1 MTPLPCHATHCTG
14 RGRHVCRGGYVKR
27 VDMFLP
33 LTVFTVPPNI
43 TREVLDTEVPMSTD
57 SYDGDAAWA
66 LVLAN
71 RGAA

>member
-1 MTPLPCHATHCTG
+1 
-14 RGRHVCRGGYVKR
+14 
-27 VDMFLP
+27 VDLFLP

-66 LVLAN
+66 LVMAN